1 MKIFKYSFTPE
12 KIVTDKKTGEPRVIK
27 GKKRK
32 LFFAYTHESNGIFEE
47 LFEKPLL
54 SIVDIKDKK
63 NETENFLKVITDK
76 KFILCL
82 AASSYLEMQDGK
94 YCNSI
99 FNADKF
105 IDTEGIE
112 ILVNDMDFITGLI
125 DCVFDSLPSSGKK
138 GTKETF
144 SNNHSKKKRY

>member
-12 KIVTDKKTGEPRVIK
+12 KIVTDRKTGEPRVIR

-47 LFEKPLL
+47 LFEQPLL
-54 SIVDIKDKK
+54 SVIDVEDKK
-63 NETENFLKVITDK
+63 HKTQKVLKILTDK
-76 KFILCL
+76 KLILCL
-82 AASSYLEMQDGK
+82 AASSYLEQQNGQ

-99 FNADKF
+99 FNANKF
-105 IDTEGIE
+105 IDTEGIDV
-112 ILVNDMDFITGLI
+112 LVNDMDFITGLI

-138 GTKETF
+138 GTKKTV
-144 SNNHSKKKRY
+144 NYNHSKKKRY